1 VARAPLAA
9 ATDTHWWSFTA
20 GAAGTYEVRLGDL
33 PRAYRLTVHYPGG
46 STSTTNSSTSD
57 RVRTITLAAGARVD
71 IAISATDA
79 GVDPTRAYR
88 IGVRAPATSSAFAVL
103 AQRALQGH
111 FRAR

>member
-1 VARAPLAA
+1 
-9 ATDTHWWSFTA
+9 
-20 GAAGTYEVRLGDL
+20 LGEL
-33 PRAYRLTVHYPGG
+33 PRAYRLTVHHPGG

-88 IGVRAPATSSAFAVL
+88 LSVTPPATSSVFAAL
-103 AQRALQGH
+103 AQRALAGH
-111 FRAR
+111 LGVR